1 MKSIRNNTP
10 PPTKRRLKTKPT
22 LMLISILLLG
32 NLLWFIAWLIPNN
45 DVQDSEEVATVGGK
59 AITKEQWVAEMES
72 RYGKEVLLDM
82 VNTEVMEA
90 AAKRNNIKVTE
101 EEVDLELAL
110 TVSSQEGNDTSLQAF
125 DKETIRKKIRSRLIL
140 EKVLTKDLGVEK
152 KSIEDF
158 YENNQNL
165 FDIPTSYRASIIY
178 VSSEE
183 EAKKVV
189 KQLNN
194 KSSFEGLARELSI
207 DPSSASLG
215 GDIGYITVETPNL
228 DSAIAQAVSK
238 IDEGKW
244 SDAISLEDG
253 RYAVVLVEDII
264 KGQSFSFKEVE
275 EHIKRDLALNQISQS
290 VPPQSFW
297 QEFDANWLYGEE

>member
-22 LMLISILLLG
+22 LILISILLFG

-45 DVQDSEEVATVGGK
+45 NSQDSEEVATVGGK

-90 AAKRNNIKVTE
+90 AAKKNNIKVTE

-125 DKETIRKKIRSRLIL
+125 DEETIRKKIRSRLIL
-140 EKVLTKDLGVEK
+140 EKVQTKDLGVEK
-152 KSIEDF
+152 KSIEEF

-178 VSSEE
+178 VASEK
-183 EAKKVV
+183 EAKEVV
-189 KQLNN
+189 EQLDN

-215 GDIGYITVETPNL
+215 GDIGYITAETPNI
-228 DSAIAQAVSK
+228 DPAITQAVSK
-238 IDEGKW
+238 VKEGKW

-253 RYAVVLVEDII
+253 RYAVVLVEDIL
-264 KGQSFSFKEVE
+264 KGKSFSFKEVE
-275 EHIKRDLALNQISQS
+275 EHITRNLALNQITQS
-290 VPPQSFW
+290 VTEQFFW